1 MAKAITP
8 YLCVHDALGA
18 IDWYRRHFGASVDN
32 VIEWEGRI
40 GHAECEVAGAVFYLS
55 DEAPAL
61 GVRAPR
67 RGDDGVTQSNVLLV
81 ADVHASVDRA
91 IAGGATLERPITERH
106 GTRSGWIVDPFG
118 HRWNVG
124 TPAPSAEQVTDHR

>member
-1 MAKAITP
+1 MVQAITP

-18 IDWYRRHFGASVDN
+18 VDWYRQHFGASVDN

-67 RGDDGVTQSNVLLV
+67 PGDGGVTQSNVLLV
-81 ADVHASVDRA
+81 ADVDTFVARA
-91 IAGGATLERPITERH
+91 VAGGATLERPITEGH
-106 GTRSGWIVDPFG
+106 GRRSAWILDPFG
-118 HRWNVG
+118 HRWNAG
-124 TPAPSAEQVTDHR
+124 TPVRSAEQIADR